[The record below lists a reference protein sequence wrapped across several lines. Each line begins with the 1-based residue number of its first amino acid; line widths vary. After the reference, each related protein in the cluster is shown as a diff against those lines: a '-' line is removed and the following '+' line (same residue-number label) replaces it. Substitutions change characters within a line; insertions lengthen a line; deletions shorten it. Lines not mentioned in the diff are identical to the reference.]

1 MKYKGRRQSTNVED
15 MRGSSHGRSVGLK
28 GGIIGTLAI
37 ALVVYLL
44 GGNPMD
50 VLQMRQ
56 GETEMAGEE
65 VVLSEKEQEM
75 TEFVSVVL
83 ADTEEVWGKIFRE
96 YGSSYRQPKLV
107 LFRSAVSSACGYAQS
122 ATGPFYCPGDEK
134 VYLDLDYLEA
144 LQRKL
149 GATGDFAVA
158 YIIAHEVGHH
168 VQLLMGTMNEVT
180 QAQRQAR
187 SQSQVNELTVRMEL
201 QADFFAGVWIHHA
214 QKMFNIMEE
223 GDLEEALN
231 AASSVGDDR
240 IQKQTQ
246 GYVVPDSFTHGT
258 STQRKGWLAKEFRPA
273 TSVRETL
280 LTQTFNSQIFKFT
293 G

>member
-1 MKYKGRRQSTNVED
+1 MKYKGRRQSDNVED
-15 MRGSSHGRSVGLK
+15 MRGSRSRSIGLK
-28 GGIIGTLAI
+28 GGLIGTLAI

-44 GGNPMD
+44 GGNPLD

-56 GETEMAGEE
+56 GQTETVTEDVA
-65 VVLSEKEQEM
+65 LSEKEQEM

-83 ADTEEVWGKIFRE
+83 GDTEEVWGKIFQQ
-96 YGSSYRQPKLV
+96 YGSTYREPKLV
-107 LFRSAVSSACGYAQS
+107 LYRSAVNSACGYAQA

-168 VQLLMGTMNEVT
+168 VQKLMGTMNEVT
-180 QAQRQAR
+180 AAQNRAR
-187 SQSQVNELTVRMEL
+187 SQSQRNELTVRLEL

-214 QKMFNIMEE
+214 QKMFNILEE

-231 AASSVGDDR
+231 AASAVGDDR

-258 STQRKGWLAKEFRPA
+258 SAQRKSWLAKGIR
-273 TSVRETL
+273 TGDIR
-280 LTQTFNSQIFKFT
+280 QGDTFGANI
-293 G
+293 

>member
-15 MRGSSHGRSVGLK
+15 LRGSSSGRSVGLK

-96 YGSSYRQPKLV
+96 YGSTYRQPKLV

-180 QAQRQAR
+180 QAQREAR

-258 STQRKGWLAKEFRPA
+258 STQRKGWLAKGI
-273 TSVRETL
+273 
-280 LTQTFNSQIFKFT
+280 QTGDIRQGDTFSKNI
-293 G
+293 